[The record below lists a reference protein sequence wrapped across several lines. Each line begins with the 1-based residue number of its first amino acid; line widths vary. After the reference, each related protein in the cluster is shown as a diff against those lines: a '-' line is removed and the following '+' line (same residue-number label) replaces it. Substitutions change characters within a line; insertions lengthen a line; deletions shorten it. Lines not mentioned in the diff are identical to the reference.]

1 MVSWIPADSIP
12 RKDGWKRAS
21 GHRNRS
27 LPMVMTLE
35 KTLACL
41 KADDGLG
48 SATCQ
53 RIMVACQAGQVFPAR
68 QVFPAKAGFFG
79 RQVFE
84 NSRSIFFKKM

>member
-1 MVSWIPADSIP
+1 VNNDRRLSHSLSGQRSNPERRIYCRLRAGP
-12 RKDGWKRAS
+12 R
-21 GHRNRS
+21 
-27 LPMVMTLE
+27 
-35 KTLACL
+35 
-41 KADDGLG
+41 
-48 SATCQ
+48 Q

>member
-1 MVSWIPADSIP
+1 LVTYEPELHGSNFPTHPENPHEAINAI
-12 RKDGWKRAS
+12 
-21 GHRNRS
+21 
-27 LPMVMTLE
+27 LPDEPDEGL
-35 KTLACL
+35 L
-41 KADDGLG
+41 DLG